1 MKILRPM
8 ISCEFFPPKTPE
20 GMLHLC
26 DTAALLTKY
35 NPHFFSVTFGAG
47 GSTRDGTIETV
58 NNLQTKGKVRVAPHL
73 ACIGTTEQALLEILH
88 RYKSMGLRRIVAL
101 RGDLPSGTFGPSE
114 LKYASELV
122 NLIRKSTGDFF
133 HIEVAAYPEIHP
145 QAKSASDDILSLKRK
160 YDAGADGAITQY
172 FFNADAYFYFVDE
185 CARQGIAMPIVPG
198 IMPITQFSKLARFS
212 NTCGAEIPLWIRKRF
227 ESFEKDPESS
237 KAFATEIVYN
247 LCQRLIAGGVPGLHF
262 YTLNKADA
270 TIDIIELL
278 GLGGVDQK
286 KTVSA

>member
-20 GMLHLC
+20 GMLHLSE
-26 DTAALLTKY
+26 TATSLTQF

-58 NNLQTKGKVRVAPHL
+58 NNLQTSGKVRVAPHL
-73 ACIGTTEQALLEILH
+73 ACIGTSEHALIEILH

-122 NLIRKSTGDFF
+122 TLIRKATGDFF

-145 QAKSASDDILSLKRK
+145 QAKSATDDILSLKRK
-160 YDAGADGAITQY
+160 YEAGADGAITQY
-172 FFNADAYFYFVDE
+172 FFNPDAYFYFLDE
-185 CARQGIAMPIVPG
+185 CLKQGINMPIVPG
-198 IMPITQFSKLARFS
+198 IMPITQYSKLARFS

-227 ESFEKDPESS
+227 ESLGDDEASA
-237 KAFATEIVYN
+237 KAFGTEIVYN

-262 YTLNKADA
+262 YTLNKAA
-270 TIDIIELL
+270 PTIEIIKLL
-278 GLGGVDQK
+278 GLGGVEQK